1 MVAHHTP
8 LPLNEEG
15 LLDWGENFTSQV
27 VINAEALQIPAKE
40 ATDVQTSF
48 NTFKAL
54 HTQAKGPAGN
64 PIITAEKNAAKE
76 EFIRLVREM
85 INFRFANPIIT
96 DAMRVQYGLHVKDAT
111 HTPHGI
117 PTTRPDFTLSD
128 KDFRRLK
135 VDFRDQDATSKAK
148 PYGMSGAVIS
158 WSVLD
163 HPPADG
169 GELTKAI
176 LATRTPHTLEFT
188 EEERGQTVYVALQW
202 QNNKGQ
208 KGPWSEILWAIVP

>member
-1 MVAHHTP
+1 MEEHNNIFHK
-8 LPLNEEG
+8 NEDEIV
-15 LLDWGENFTSQV
+15 DWGDNFVPQV
-27 VINAEALQIPAKE
+27 VANAATLQIPAQE
-40 ATDVQTSF
+40 ATDLQTTF
-48 NTFKAL
+48 TTFKGL
-54 HTQAKGPAGN
+54 HAQAKSPTRN

-85 INFRFANPIIT
+85 INFRFANPIVT
-96 DAMRVQYGLHVKDAT
+96 DAIRIQYGLHVKDAT
-111 HTPHGI
+111 HTPHGV
-117 PTTRPDFTLSD
+117 PTTRPDFTLSN
-128 KDFRRLK
+128 KDFRRLD
-135 VDFRDQDATSKAK
+135 VDFHDQGTTSKAK
-148 PYGMSGAVIS
+148 PYGISGAVIS

>member
-1 MVAHHTP
+1 MEEHNDVFHK
-8 LPLNEEG
+8 NEDEIV
-15 LLDWGENFTSQV
+15 DWGDNFVPQV
-27 VINAEALQIPAKE
+27 VANAATLQIPAQE
-40 ATDVQTSF
+40 ATDLQTAF
-48 NTFKAL
+48 TTFKGL
-54 HTQAKGPAGN
+54 HAQAKSPTRN
-64 PIITAEKNAAKE
+64 PIITAEKNAAKD
-76 EFIRLVREM
+76 EFLRLVREM

-96 DAMRVQYGLHVKDAT
+96 DAIRIQYGLHVKDT
-111 HTPHGI
+111 VHTPHGV
-117 PTTRPDFTLSD
+117 PTTRPDFTLSN
-128 KDFRRLK
+128 KDFRRLN
-135 VDFRDQDATSKAK
+135 VDFHDQGTTSKAK
-148 PYGMSGAVIS
+148 PYGISGAVIS

>member
-1 MVAHHTP
+1 MEEHNDVFHK
-8 LPLNEEG
+8 NEDEIV
-15 LLDWGENFTSQV
+15 DWGENFVPQV
-27 VINAEALQIPAKE
+27 VANAATLQIPAQE
-40 ATDVQTSF
+40 ATDLQTTF
-48 NTFKAL
+48 TTFKGL
-54 HTQAKGPAGN
+54 HAQAKSPTRN
-64 PIITAEKNAAKE
+64 PIITAEKNAAKD
-76 EFIRLVREM
+76 EFLRLVREM

-96 DAMRVQYGLHVKDAT
+96 DAIRIQYGLHVKDT
-111 HTPHGI
+111 VHTPHGV
-117 PTTRPDFTLSD
+117 PTTRPDFTLSN
-128 KDFRRLK
+128 KDFRRLN
-135 VDFRDQDATSKAK
+135 VDFHDQGTTSKAK
-148 PYGMSGAVIS
+148 PYGISGAVIS

>member
-1 MVAHHTP
+1 MEEHNDVFHK
-8 LPLNEEG
+8 NEDEIV
-15 LLDWGENFTSQV
+15 DWGDNFVPQV
-27 VINAEALQIPAKE
+27 VANAATLQIPAQE
-40 ATDVQTSF
+40 ATDLQTTF
-48 NTFKAL
+48 TTFKGL
-54 HTQAKGPAGN
+54 HAQAKSPTRN
-64 PIITAEKNAAKE
+64 PIITAEKNAAKD
-76 EFIRLVREM
+76 EFLRLVREM

-96 DAMRVQYGLHVKDAT
+96 DAIRIQYGLHVKDT
-111 HTPHGI
+111 VHTPHGV
-117 PTTRPDFTLSD
+117 PTTRPDFTLSN
-128 KDFRRLK
+128 KDFRHLN
-135 VDFRDQDATSKAK
+135 VDFHDQGTTSKAK
-148 PYGMSGAVIS
+148 PYGISGAVIS

-176 LATRTPHTLEFT
+176 LATRTPHTLEFA